1 MVLLLIKIL
10 FINNTGKVFI
20 GKTVESFSTPG
31 WSFATNGS
39 NVFAD
44 GVAAISMNRGGAD
57 GNIIQF
63 FKSNTLVGKIVC
75 NAASVTYSTTSDYR
89 LKEDLKD
96 FAGLD
101 MVSKIPVYDFKWKTN
116 EIRSYGV
123 VAHELQEILPE
134 AVSGIKDE
142 EEMQGV
148 DYGKI
153 TPILIKAIQELE
165 ARIKILENK

>member
-1 MVLLLIKIL
+1 
-10 FINNTGKVFI
+10 
-20 GKTVESFSTPG
+20 
-31 WSFATNGS
+31 
-39 NVFAD
+39 
-44 GVAAISMNRGGAD
+44 
-57 GNIIQF
+57 
-63 FKSNTLVGKIVC
+63 
-75 NAASVTYSTTSDYR
+75 
-89 LKEDLKD
+89 
-96 FAGLD
+96 